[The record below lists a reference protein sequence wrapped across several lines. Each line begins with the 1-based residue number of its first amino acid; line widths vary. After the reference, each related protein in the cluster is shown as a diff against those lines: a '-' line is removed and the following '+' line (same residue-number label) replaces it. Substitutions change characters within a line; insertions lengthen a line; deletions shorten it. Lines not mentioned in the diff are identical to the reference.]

1 MAFLGYPREHTVARE
16 TWRQQRTQP
25 NPPKDTYPRTRARSP
40 NRKTRSET
48 RPSRVVL
55 RAQAACD
62 FRYSASNA
70 SPFFHTCK
78 VMAAILRASVSRAIS
93 ARIPFFRRFS

>member
-1 MAFLGYPREHTVARE
+1 MAFLGYPREHRVPRE
-16 TWRQQRTQP
+16 TWRLWRTQP
-25 NPPKDTYPRTRARSP
+25 NPAKILTLEPELAVQLE
-40 NRKTRSET
+40 KTRRET
-48 RPSRVVL
+48 QPFPAEL

-78 VMAAILRASVSRAIS
+78 VMAAILRAKVSRAIS
-93 ARIPFFRRFS
+93 GRIPLARRWS